1 MKALSFLAV
10 ILALGLSFGATDA
23 EAKRMGGGKSFGM
36 QRQSTAPAKA
46 PAAAPQQAQN
56 SAAAAPGAAAQPKRS
71 WMGPLAGLAAGLGL
85 AALPA
90 HTCTL

>member
-36 QRQSTAPAKA
+36 RAGPRTGMCAI
-46 PAAAPQQAQN
+46 
-56 SAAAAPGAAAQPKRS
+56 RS
-71 WMGPLAGLAAGLGL
+71 WKLDSTQVDGASMRTIAPLFIA
-85 AALPA
+85 
-90 HTCTL
+90 

>member
-46 PAAAPQQAQN
+46 PA
-56 SAAAAPGAAAQPKRS
+56 PGSTPAKVK
-71 WMGPLAGLAAGLGL
+71 
-85 AALPA
+85 AALHAVERPA
-90 HTCTL
+90 